1 MKVGNHSKGGTRE
14 QRIQAS
20 QMRLLDKISLLE
32 EEIVSLKKDKLSNSL
47 ELERLRD
54 EKRGRGLGWERDA
67 EGRDSLTLTPQQN
80 MTLRS
85 IFLPAESV
93 EIDRDDEKWTTVVL
107 YGDQRVK
114 DNSEKAIAR
123 MNGIPWVRLMQLEK
137 QGLVKDIYEDDEAL
151 FMSIP
156 LEIAR
161 IFHYVEGDE

>member
-32 EEIVSLKKDKLSNSL
+32 EEIASLKKDKLSNSL

-80 MTLRS
+80 KTMRS
-85 IFLPAESV
+85 ILLPAESV
-93 EIDRDDEKWTTVVL
+93 EIDRDDEKWVTVVL
-107 YGDQRVK
+107 LGDQRVK

-123 MNGIPWVRLMQLEK
+123 MNGIPWGRLMKLEK
-137 QGLVKDIYEDDEAL
+137 EGLVKDIFEDDEAL
-151 FMSIP
+151 FISVP

-161 IFHYVEGDE
+161 IFHYVEGDK